1 MGAPKRTLG
10 FASRTEAV
18 LALRA
23 EGHSTRQ
30 IADRIGI
37 EGKRRG
43 WTRCPRCGGKI
54 AAFLAG
60 SRDHLHMSCETQNC
74 IRMME

>member
-1 MGAPKRTLG
+1 MSDKPDFMANIEQTLD
-10 FASRTEAV
+10 
-18 LALRA
+18 LAIKVKAALKA
-23 EGHSTRQ
+23 K
-30 IADRIGI
+30 
-37 EGKRRG
+37 GKRRG
-43 WTRCPRCGGKI
+43 WTMCPRCGGKI